1 MTLEL
6 STLFL
11 AGCSYLVLL
20 FLIAYATDRG
30 LLPASWISH
39 PLTYT
44 LSLGV
49 YATSG
54 PTTAASALPAPAVTC
69 SSPSTWA

>member
-11 AGCSYLVLL
+11 AGFSYLVLL
-20 FLIAYATDRG
+20 FLIAYVTDQG
-30 LLPASWISH
+30 LIPPGWVAY

-49 YATSG
+49 YATSWSYYG
-54 PTTAASALPAPAVTC
+54 SVGFAAS
-69 SSPSTWA
+69 SG